1 MKLRLSGLSDWKRV
15 VDYVRTLTWQRPKV
29 DGDGNPVLDEDDKP
43 VMEGIQ
49 YRIAIEELRPRRS
62 LEQNARYWALLTEIS
77 NQAPAYMGGV
87 WHSPEVWHEYC
98 ASRFLG
104 MEAGPW
110 GHGVPKSTAKLRVGP
125 FSEYMTQIEI
135 WAGDQF
141 PGFSFDYEQR
151 AAA

>member
-1 MKLRLSGLSDWKRV
+1 MNLRLSCISDWQRV
-15 VDYVRTLTWQRPKV
+15 IAYVKTLAWQRPKV
-29 DGDGNPVLDEDDKP
+29 DGEGKPVMADGKP

-77 NQAPAYMGGV
+77 KQAPAYMGGV
-87 WHSPEVWHEYC
+87 WHSPEVWHTYC

-110 GHGVPKSTAKLRVGP
+110 GHGVPKSTAKLRVGQ
-125 FSEYMTQIEI
+125 FSEYMTQIEV

-141 PGFSFDYEQR
+141 PGFTFEYEQR
-151 AAA
+151 EAA